1 MIDEPHTITF
11 AFADPHALG
20 YLVARPLSGALLGLT
35 SNHDGDLVWSG
46 NGQRTLQEQAA
57 DWLRLL
63 SAIQEEITK
72 GVQHDDTDASTA

>member
-1 MIDEPHTITF
+1 MKPPNAHTITF
-11 AFADPHALG
+11 AFADPRAPG

-35 SNHDGDLVWSG
+35 ANGVGDLIWSG

-63 SAIQEEITK
+63 TWIQEEITK
-72 GVQHDDTDASTA
+72 GVQHATD